1 MAKNTLLA
9 SLPILFK
16 VGNNIL
22 ENIELYLNE
31 KGFLTDN
38 IILFSGSTFSKKI
51 ANEIDFIKEPHR
63 ITVLDNGLLNTN
75 NTIKQISN
83 LNPTL
88 LISVGGGKVSDVV
101 KFISLKLDIVNICI
115 PTIISNDGLIS
126 PISVLSENN
135 KSISLKGQAPS
146 GIIIDKKLVNNKKY
160 LLAAAGDILSNLS
173 STNDW
178 LLSKINTGEKIVD
191 LSFQLSRSSAISLIN
206 SKSEDFTSIFFID
219 LIINGQ
225 INSGIAMQIA
235 GSSRPCSGSEHL
247 ISHAIDSLLIKGKFL
262 HGTQVGSLS
271 LFSLYLQ
278 EKLNSD
284 IINYALKLGLPLSLP
299 YLDTSEEQLKLIF
312 KTSRA
317 MRPGRFTVLD
327 KFSDDELVEKYKY
340 YKLFVS

>member
-1 MAKNTLLA
+1 MAKNTITA
-9 SLPILFK
+9 KLPILFK
-16 VGNNIL
+16 VGFNVLDNV
-22 ENIELYLNE
+22 EEHLNE
-31 KGFLTDN
+31 KGFLTNN
-38 IILFSGSTFSKKI
+38 IIIFSGATFSKKI
-51 ANEIDFIKEPHR
+51 ADELTFLNEPYR
-63 ITVLDNGLLNTN
+63 ITVLNNDLLNTEN
-75 NTIKQISN
+75 IIKQIFK
-83 LNPTL
+83 LKPTL

-101 KFISLKLDIVNICI
+101 KFISLELDVESICI

-126 PISVLSENN
+126 PISVLSINS
-135 KSISLKGQAPS
+135 KSTSLKGKAPS
-146 GIIIDKKLVNNKKY
+146 GIIIDKKLINHKKY

-178 LLSKINTGEKIVD
+178 LLSKKNTGEEIVD
-191 LSFQLSRSSAISLIN
+191 LSLQLSRSSAISLIN

-247 ISHAIDSLLIKGKFL
+247 ISHAIDSLLINEKFL
-262 HGTQVGSLS
+262 HGTQVGTLS

-284 IINYALKLGLPLSLP
+284 ILNYAIKLGLPLSLP
-299 YLDTSEEQLKLIF
+299 YLETSEKQLKLIF

-327 KFSDDELVEKYKY
+327 MFSDDELVEKYKQ